1 MLSLMPFTPRYAIF
15 YAIYPKLCYRL
26 CHIPRSSAI
35 FFLNVMLQYI
45 TLTPSYANSS
55 YAMFSGQS
63 RGRISG
69 YCCTLL
75 FHQHDELFDQIF
87 CPCQFYLQDY
97 LQELEHF
104 LQEYIY
110 HTCSNF
116 ITMVVTRTNSNF
128 SKNHVQNLKN
138 GLKFVFIIGHPHWAK
153 WTLIP
158 FLIWRTFNH
167 SRRWEMIKEFQIQA
181 KN

>member
-1 MLSLMPFTPRYAIF
+1 MLSSMPFTPRHAIF

-69 YCCTLL
+69 YCCMYIKPLKKDDFPKSQL
-75 FHQHDELFDQIF
+75 FAIQK
-87 CPCQFYLQDY
+87 
-97 LQELEHF
+97 
-104 LQEYIY
+104 
-110 HTCSNF
+110 NF
-116 ITMVVTRTNSNF
+116 FGPLCLARHNKCHWQPF
-128 SKNHVQNLKN
+128 NLR
-138 GLKFVFIIGHPHWAK
+138 LDFWK
-153 WTLIP
+153 W
-158 FLIWRTFNH
+158 R
-167 SRRWEMIKEFQIQA
+167 SWEMKVCF
-181 KN
+181 KP